1 MDKDFEEFISVR
13 CGRALEECRAY
24 IESELNGE
32 LSQDELQIIAE
43 KLCYKKGFKD
53 AMAIVKCSHN
63 L

>member
-13 CGRALEECRAY
+13 CGRALEECREY

-43 KLCYKKGFKD
+43 KLCYKKGFND
-53 AMAIVKCSHN
+53 AMAILKCSHN